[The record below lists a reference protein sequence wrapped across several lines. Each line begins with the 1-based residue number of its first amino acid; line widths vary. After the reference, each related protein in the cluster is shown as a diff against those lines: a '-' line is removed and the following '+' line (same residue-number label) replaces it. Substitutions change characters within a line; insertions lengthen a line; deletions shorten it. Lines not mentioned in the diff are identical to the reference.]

1 MNNSNILVMYLRI
14 SVEDRNTIVEKK
26 EESNSITNQRNL
38 LKDYIEKNREL
49 SKYFVTEI
57 CDDGYS
63 GTNLERPGIKR
74 VLEMAKKQKI
84 GCVMVKDFSRFG
96 RDYLM
101 VGDYIDQIFPFLGI
115 RFISVIDHYDSA
127 VCKGITSGMDMAF
140 RNLLYHYYSYDLS
153 LKIKTAMRTKAE
165 NGDFLSPFA
174 PLGYQKMP
182 ENKNQLMIEPEGAAI
197 VRKIF
202 ALAGRGMGVGY
213 ITRWLNQEHIPTPCQ
228 IKNKQGKSHPWWEGG
243 GKEKIWEESVVRD
256 ILRDERYLGKNIYG
270 KRERVKVGDY
280 HVHMT
285 SPKDWI
291 IVKDCHDPIISSKEF
306 AAARKSVQEYVK
318 RGRGVTAAHLF
329 YGKIRCET
337 CGHSLKYRKTANP
350 YYCCITWKNTGK
362 IPCIK
367 GKLRESDL
375 TEAVLSVIQ
384 LYTKIFLGEKIRQK
398 KSEKISALQRQFA
411 RMQGEGR
418 KFQEQK
424 AVWYEQF
431 ADGKIDEEEFRKRQE
446 LIARKQDKLQQ
457 EYDTLQKKLL
467 YLKDIAAGKVQ
478 EKGEDFLGV
487 GKLTRGMVEM
497 LIDSISVYPN
507 GAVYLKWKFGEVLVR

>member
-38 LKDYIEKNREL
+38 LKDYIEKNGEL
-49 SKYFVTEI
+49 SKYFVTEV

-74 VLEMAKKQKI
+74 VLEMAKKEKI
-84 GCVMVKDFSRFG
+84 GCIMVKDFSRFG
-96 RDYLM
+96 RDYLT

-115 RFISVIDHYDSA
+115 RFISVTDHYDSA
-127 VCKGITSGMDMAF
+127 ACKGITSGMDMAF

-174 PLGYQKMP
+174 PIGYQKMP

-202 ALAGRGMGVGY
+202 ILAGRGMGVGY
-213 ITRWLNQEHIPTPCQ
+213 ITRRLNQEHIPTPCQ
-228 IKNKQGKSHPWWEGG
+228 IKNRQGKSHPWWEGG

-280 HVHMT
+280 HVRMT
-285 SPKDWI
+285 SPEDWI
-291 IVKDCHDPIISSKEF
+291 TVKDCHDPIISNEEF

-318 RGRGVTAAHLF
+318 RGRGVAAAHLF

-337 CGHSLKYRKTANP
+337 CGHSLKYKKTSNP

-362 IPCIK
+362 SPCIK
-367 GKLRESDL
+367 GQLRERDL
-375 TEAVLSVIQ
+375 VEAVLSVIR
-384 LYTKIFLGEKIRQK
+384 LYMKIFLEEKIIRK
-398 KSEKISALQRQFA
+398 KSEKISALQRQLVKM
-411 RMQGEGR
+411 RGEEG
-418 KFQEQK
+418 KFREQK

-431 ADGKIDEEEFRKRQE
+431 ADGKISEEEFRKRQE
-446 LIARKQDKLQQ
+446 LIARKQDKRQR
-457 EYDTLQKKLL
+457 EYDILQKELSSL
-467 YLKDIAAGKVQ
+467 EDIAAGKVQ
-478 EKGEDFLGV
+478 EKGEDFFCV
-487 GKLTRGMVEM
+487 DKLTRGMVEI